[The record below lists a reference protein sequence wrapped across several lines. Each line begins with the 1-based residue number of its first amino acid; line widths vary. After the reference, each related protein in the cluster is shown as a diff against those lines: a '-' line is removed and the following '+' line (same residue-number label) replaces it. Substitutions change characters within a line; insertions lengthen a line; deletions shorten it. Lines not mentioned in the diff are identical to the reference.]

1 MGPEE
6 TPVLILCGGR
16 GTRLQHQGAS
26 IPKALV
32 EIGGM
37 PIVWHVAQCYLAAGF
52 RDIWLLT
59 GYLGDQIEQFVASAQ
74 WPGGARVECID
85 TGIDTPT
92 GGRVAAVADRLG
104 EGQFCLTYGDGVSDI
119 DLAALLSEHQQ
130 SGSPVTVTAVQ
141 PELPFGVLD
150 LDEGLITGFHEK
162 PRADQWINGGFLC
175 AGPELLSELDRDSV
189 LEREPLEALATTGQ
203 LRAHR
208 HNGFW
213 ACMDTYKDTL
223 MLNDLYDRNEAPW
236 RRW

>member
-1 MGPEE
+1 MAPEE

-26 IPKALV
+26 IPKPLV

-59 GYLGDQIEQFVASAQ
+59 GYLGDQIERFVGTTQ
-74 WPGGARVECID
+74 WPQTARVECID

-104 EGQFCLTYGDGVSDI
+104 DDQFCLTYGDGVSDI
-119 DLAALLSEHQQ
+119 DLASLLLEHQQ

-150 LDEGLITGFHEK
+150 LDGGLITGFHEK

-189 LEREPLEALATTGQ
+189 LEREPLEALAATGQ

-213 ACMDTYKDTL
+213 ACMDTFKDTL

>member
-1 MGPEE
+1 MGTEE

-16 GTRLQHQGAS
+16 GTRLQHQEAG

-52 RDIWLLT
+52 RKIWLLT
-59 GYLGDQIEQFVASAQ
+59 GYLGDQIEGFASNAQ
-74 WPGGARVECID
+74 WPEGAVVECIA
-85 TGIDTPT
+85 TGTDTPT
-92 GGRVAAVADRLG
+92 GGRVAAVAEKLG
-104 EGQFCLTYGDGVSDI
+104 SSEFCLTYGDGVSDI
-119 DLAALLSEHQQ
+119 DLAALLAEHQQ
-130 SGSPVTVTAVQ
+130 AGSPVTVTAVQ
-141 PELPFGVLD
+141 PELPFGVVD
-150 LDEGLITGFHEK
+150 LDGDRVTGFHEK
-162 PRADQWINGGFLC
+162 PRADQWINGGFIC
-175 AGPELLSELDRDSV
+175 AGPELLQELDSASV
-189 LEREPLEALATTGQ
+189 LEREPLEALAASGQ

-208 HNGFW
+208 HGGFW

>member
-16 GTRLQHQGAS
+16 GTRLQHESAS

-32 EIGGM
+32 EIGEM
-37 PIVWHVAQCYLAAGF
+37 PIVWHVAMCYLKAGF
-52 RDIWLLT
+52 RKIWLLT
-59 GYLGDQIEQFVASAQ
+59 GYLGDEIKVFVDGEE
-74 WPGGARVECID
+74 WPSGAEVECIP

-104 EGQFCLTYGDGVSDI
+104 PGQFCLTYGDGVSDI
-119 DLAALLSEHQQ
+119 DLAALLAGHQE
-130 SGSPVTVTAVQ
+130 SGAPVTVTAVQ

-150 LDEGLITGFHEK
+150 LSADLITGFHEK
-162 PRADQWINGGFLC
+162 PRADQWINGGFIC
-175 AGPELLSELDRDSV
+175 AGPELLASLEGDSV
-189 LEREPLEALATTGQ
+189 LEREPLEQLAAAGQ

-208 HNGFW
+208 HGGFW